1 VNQPAPEFDAQQL
14 AAFRQALEEKRRD
27 LENQL
32 QIGDDAARPV
42 SLDQQSVGRVSRVD
56 AILQQQMALAGRE
69 QAADLLRQV
78 TRALQRIDDGVFGIC
93 LHCEEPIAAARLEAQ
108 PYASLC
114 VDCQSAAE
122 QG

>member
-1 VNQPAPEFDAQQL
+1 MSGEGLDRQQI
-14 AAFRQALEEKRRD
+14 AALRSALEERRGE
-27 LENQL
+27 LEDQL
-32 QIGDDAARPV
+32 RIGDDAARPV

-56 AILQQQMALAGRE
+56 AIQQQQMALAGRE
-69 QAADLLRQV
+69 QAEQLLRQI
-78 TRALQRIDDGVFGIC
+78 TQALQRIDDGVFGIC

-108 PYASLC
+108 PHAGLC